1 MYFSDNI
8 GKEPCFQEQKYIM
21 WLWTDKFMANYN
33 QYSHETL
40 SADQHGVNGRFSLPP
55 INLIGLFREKGGE
68 EKWDAG

>member
-55 INLIGLFREKGGE
+55 INLIGLFRGKGGE